1 MYENLLKNILLII
14 LEFGANSG
22 QKLVL
27 FSDYFWYQT
36 SIILICEPIY

>member
-1 MYENLLKNILLII
+1 MFENLSKNIRLII

-36 SIILICEPIY
+36 SIIYM